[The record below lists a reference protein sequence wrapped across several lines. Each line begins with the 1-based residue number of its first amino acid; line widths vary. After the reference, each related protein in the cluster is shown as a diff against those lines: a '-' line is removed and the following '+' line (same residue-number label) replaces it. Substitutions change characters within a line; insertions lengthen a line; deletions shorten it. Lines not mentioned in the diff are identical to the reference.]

1 MTPDEARWIAQAR
14 DGDGRAFQRLVEAH
28 ARPLFRLCAR
38 ITRDEAVAEDAVQ
51 EALLSAFRH
60 LKDFDAR
67 AQFSTWLHRIGV
79 NAALQELRKR
89 GRHAAEA
96 IQDDD
101 DEAPYVHVADDAPGP
116 ERAAVARDAG
126 RAIANQL
133 QNMSTLERT
142 AFVLRHH
149 EGRSI
154 AEICD
159 VLSLNDSACK
169 QAIFRA
175 VKKLRAVLDPCEVSP

>member
-1 MTPDEARWIAQAR
+1 MSPDEARWIAQAR

-60 LKDFDAR
+60 LKEFDGR

-79 NAALQELRKR
+79 NSALQELRKR
-89 GRHAAEA
+89 GRHTTEPVH
-96 IQDDD
+96 DDD
-101 DEAPYVHVADDAPGP
+101 DEAPYAHVSDEAPGP
-116 ERAAVARDAG
+116 ERAALARDTG
-126 RAIANQL
+126 RAIAEQL
-133 QNMSTLERT
+133 GRMSTLERT

-175 VKKLRAVLDPCEVSP
+175 VKKLRAALEVPA